1 MFADP
6 FNVPYDQSGSAV
18 TEPFTLVS
26 PLANGSV
33 RVNMTADPS
42 ATPPTL
48 KISHQVVGK
57 GSTARDRHLARFE
70 TPLVVEDVP
79 NPAIVA
85 SVYIVADIPKA
96 GFTADQKEG
105 LWRSIVG
112 LVRGASG
119 DSANE
124 GDATIFWNKF
134 LSGQS

>member
-6 FNVPYDQSGSAV
+6 FNVPYDQPGAAH

-26 PLANGSV
+26 PLSNGSV
-33 RVNMTADPS
+33 RVNLTADPT
-42 ATPPTL
+42 ALPTAL

-57 GSTARDRHLARFE
+57 GSSARNRHLAKFE

-85 SVYIVADIPKA
+85 SVYVVADIPSV
-96 GFTADQKEG
+96 GFTAEQKEG

-112 LVRGASG
+112 LLRGTNG
-119 DSANE
+119 DTPTE
-124 GDATIFWNKF
+124 GDATVFWDKF